1 MKNLV
6 NVLLSALVAV
16 FLIGIIGFGVNS
28 CHEGGIKGYFLQEES
43 SSETAYQAVEDIVNP
58 SLDCVKDVVD
68 FHSTLTSNMEIDS
81 IFMAMPEETLI
92 DVASVILKKQPT
104 VVKKDIIDEYIRNRA
119 VYDNLPKGKEP
130 TVPDNPTT
138 ESKPIAEVSL
148 VKEGTT
154 TVTEAPPTR
163 VEESG
168 GSYKDTVINGKQA
181 IIKQ

>member
-28 CHEGGIKGYFLQEES
+28 CREGGIKGYFLQEES
-43 SSETAYQAVEDIVNP
+43 SSETAYQAVEDLVNP

-68 FHSTLTSNMEIDS
+68 FHNNLTSNMEIDS
-81 IFMAMPEETLI
+81 VFMALPETVII
-92 DVASVILKKQPT
+92 DVSSVLLKKMSPIT
-104 VVKKDIIDEYIRNRA
+104 KKDIVDEYNRNRA
-119 VYDNLPKGKEP
+119 IYDNLPHQDATPNDSPAE
-130 TVPDNPTT
+130 
-138 ESKPIAEVSL
+138 KPIAEVSL
-148 VKEGTT
+148 IKEGTT

-163 VEESG
+163 VES
-168 GSYKDTVINGKQA
+168 SYKDTVIDGKQA

>member
-1 MKNLV
+1 MKNFV

-16 FLIGIIGFGVNS
+16 LFIGIIGFGVTS

-43 SSETAYQAVEDIVNP
+43 SSETAYQAVEDLVNP
-58 SLDCVKDVVD
+58 SLGCVKDVVD

-81 IFMAMPEETLI
+81 IFMALPETVII
-92 DVASVILKKQPT
+92 DVSSVLLKKMSPIT
-104 VVKKDIIDEYIRNRA
+104 KKDIVDEYNRNRA
-119 VYDNLPKGKEP
+119 IYDNLPKDA
-130 TVPDNPTT
+130 TVPNDPPA
-138 ESKPIAEVSL
+138 EKPIVEVSL

-163 VEESG
+163 VGES
-168 GSYKDTVINGKQA
+168 SYKDTVIDGKQA

>member
-43 SSETAYQAVEDIVNP
+43 SSETAYQAVEDLVNP

-68 FHSTLTSNMEIDS
+68 FHNNLTSNMEIDS
-81 IFMAMPEETLI
+81 IFMALPETVII
-92 DVASVILKKQPT
+92 DVSSVLLKKMSPIT
-104 VVKKDIIDEYIRNRA
+104 KKDIVDEYNRNRA
-119 VYDNLPKGKEP
+119 IYDNLPHQDATTPNDPP
-130 TVPDNPTT
+130 T
-138 ESKPIAEVSL
+138 EKPIAEVSL
-148 VKEGTT
+148 VKESTT

-163 VEESG
+163 VGES
-168 GSYKDTVINGKQA
+168 SYKDTVIDGKQA